1 MLRLLFSKM
10 NAGEVA
16 TNWRDAVVPSRGT
29 KSSKTKEELN
39 RSFREEG
46 NEEDYGNEEFDDVAD
61 PSD

>member
-1 MLRLLFSKM
+1 M
-10 NAGEVA
+10 NSGEDA

-39 RSFREEG
+39 KSFREEG